1 MNQEEGL
8 TVIIAEHEVEVIA
21 EYADKVILLEEGK
34 ITQMGTPEE
43 LFPSIVNI
51 QSDVG
56 VRIPQITDFASKI
69 PDKFKGTIPVTV
81 DQATESYI

>member
-1 MNQEEGL
+1 
-8 TVIIAEHEVEVIA
+8 
-21 EYADKVILLEEGK
+21 
-34 ITQMGTPEE
+34 MGTPEE